1 MMAEEFWSKEKLK
14 KARAHVQRAID
25 FNMCMLEGRYGEF
38 GLSEKCSIAGELHR
52 LWSYRD
58 DLDELIARK
67 ERLEEALARRKEQE
81 TVS

>member
-1 MMAEEFWSKEKLK
+1 MTAEEFWSKGKLK
-14 KARAHVQRAID
+14 KARAHVLRAID
-25 FNMCMLEGRYGEF
+25 LYKRMLEGRYGEF

-67 ERLEEALARRKEQE
+67 EK
-81 TVS
+81 TGDVS

>member
-1 MMAEEFWSKEKLK
+1 MMAEEFWSKEELK
-14 KARAHVQRAID
+14 KARTQVQRKID
-25 FNMCMLEGRYGEF
+25 FNKRMLEGRYGEF

-67 ERLEEALARRKEQE
+67 EK
-81 TVS
+81 TGDVS

>member
-1 MMAEEFWSKEKLK
+1 MAEEFWSKEKLQ
-14 KARAHVQRAID
+14 KARTHVQRAID
-25 FNMCMLEGRYGEF
+25 FNKSMLEGRYGEF

-58 DLDELIARK
+58 DLDELIAKK

>member
-1 MMAEEFWSKEKLK
+1 MMVEERESVEELR
-14 KARAHVQRAID
+14 ARRAQVQRKID
-25 FNMCMLEGRYGEF
+25 FNKRMLEGRYGEF

-67 ERLEEALARRKEQE
+67 EKYHDRH
-81 TVS
+81 VSA

>member
-1 MMAEEFWSKEKLK
+1 MAEEFWSKGKLK

-25 FNMCMLEGRYGEF
+25 FNMSMLEGRYGEF

-67 ERLEEALARRKEQE
+67 EKAGD
-81 TVS
+81 VS

>member
-1 MMAEEFWSKEKLK
+1 MAEEFWSKEKLQ
-14 KARAHVQRAID
+14 KARTQVQREID
-25 FNMCMLEGRYGEF
+25 FNNCMLEGRYGEF

-67 ERLEEALARRKEQE
+67 EK
-81 TVS
+81 TGDIS

>member
-1 MMAEEFWSKEKLK
+1 MTVEECESVEELR
-14 KARAHVQRAID
+14 ARRAQVQRDID
-25 FNMCMLEGRYGEF
+25 LDKRMLEGWYGEF

-67 ERLEEALARRKEQE
+67 EK
-81 TVS
+81 TGDVS